1 MGGMRRW
8 EQRGETKT
16 KGKEETRWRL
26 VVFRCIAGA
35 PRHLVFHCHI
45 LSAAPSL
52 PRDYLSSSIPPHIC
66 SLCHS
71 ALRRPPPPHSSQLK
85 KTKRAEARGESK
97 SRLSHGETERN
108 GDGEQ
113 SERRFSFFLS
123 CAKNAQGAACQ
134 MWGRP
139 KEESQNDAQ
148 NVFFLNGKRQIV
160 YRTPGGRILS

>member
-1 MGGMRRW
+1 MGAEGRDEDKRKGGDEVEAGGVSVYRW
-8 EQRGETKT
+8 
-16 KGKEETRWRL
+16 
-26 VVFRCIAGA
+26 
-35 PRHLVFHCHI
+35 
-45 LSAAPSL
+45 SAAPPRLPLPHPLCGSFTSPRLSVIFNSPSHLLPLSL
-52 PRDYLSSSIPPHIC
+52 RSSPS
-66 SLCHS
+66 
-71 ALRRPPPPHSSQLK
+71 PPPHSSQLK

-108 GDGEQ
+108 SDGEQ

-160 YRTPGGRILS
+160 YQTPGGRILS